1 MAKKRKTLPND
12 LQEIIDSR
20 DLDRFQAVFEKCEL
34 SATNRGMTAEN
45 VFSYKRLTL
54 DQVRFL
60 CENGMDLNWNAGFGR
75 TPAAY
80 LAHDLEILK
89 YLVDHGARLNDAVDE
104 LHGNALFYCAC
115 SFKAQAVENLLACG
129 AAPEP
134 RGGFD
139 HNTALDEAL
148 HGCNNVCLPNMV
160 RIAKALLAA
169 GAQPSE
175 KTKIYVKALGEK
187 FEFHRGNINPD
198 FVNEWR
204 AALDELYKLFHV
216 DPVSRRAVYDGK
228 SPITVGGDTW
238 QKQFTELWNLLVP
251 GNSHAN
257 TIQGEVI
264 RVIGKISNELLDNGG
279 GNWDEEYR
287 KMAAALPTYFQT
299 FGGETAEKACQLA
312 KKISG
317 QSEKELLYPLAE
329 LSVRWV
335 LENNQPAPL
344 TSVNYKR

>member
-1 MAKKRKTLPND
+1 
-12 LQEIIDSR
+12 
-20 DLDRFQAVFEKCEL
+20 
-34 SATNRGMTAEN
+34 
-45 VFSYKRLTL
+45 
-54 DQVRFL
+54 
-60 CENGMDLNWNAGFGR
+60 
-75 TPAAY
+75 
-80 LAHDLEILK
+80 
-89 YLVDHGARLNDAVDE
+89 
-104 LHGNALFYCAC
+104 
-115 SFKAQAVENLLACG
+115 
-129 AAPEP
+129 
-134 RGGFD
+134 
-139 HNTALDEAL
+139 
-148 HGCNNVCLPNMV
+148 MV

-175 KTKIYVKALGEK
+175 KTKLYVKALGEK
-187 FEFHRGNINPD
+187 FEFYRGNINPD
-198 FVNEWR
+198 FVNEWS

-317 QSEKELLYPLAE
+317 QSKKELLYPLAE
-329 LSVRWV
+329 LSVRCV